1 SDKCRRN
8 WSRIDRRGLG
18 WRDCG
23 PRYRGER
30 FQREESLAVQLRL
43 RKALRKQDSGARGIQ
58 NVPPDTEQS
67 RDQLWNAPLPVRK
80 GGYRDL
86 PRRDAPSLTLREDRE
101 TIPGTRILQGLPWI
115 GLHYE
120 ADGDTQQ
127 SLPELSQGP
136 VTIRNMEAPSR
147 FDPGRN
153 QDAIQLR
160 EKSQSQYIAQFAPV
174 EVKHLSSP
182 DITPFESRRVDDQ
195 ALVMEMLSTETDAT
209 YTFQGLKRRL
219 GLHQEKL
226 TRILRR
232 LEDNNLVA
240 KTEEGYRTLKHS
252 RKATQHL
259 VNGEPVIRGQLPPGI
274 DSQSLLGKI
283 KGRWFKNFRW
293 VGYAN
298 GTDEL
303 SLYWITEDNKFQVR
317 IQLSP
322 IEILVWS
329 QPTDPK
335 ETDSPVTA
343 AYELFDR

>member
-1 SDKCRRN
+1 
-8 WSRIDRRGLG
+8 
-18 WRDCG
+18 
-23 PRYRGER
+23 
-30 FQREESLAVQLRL
+30 
-43 RKALRKQDSGARGIQ
+43 ALRKQDSGTGGVQ
-58 NVPPDTEQS
+58 NVPPDTEQP
-67 RDQLWNAPLPVRK
+67 RDQLWHAPLPVRE

-86 PRRDAPSLTLREDRE
+86 PRRDAPSLTVRQNGE

-115 GLHYE
+115 SLHHE

-136 VTIRNMEAPSR
+136 VTIRNMEAPGR

-195 ALVMEMLSTETDAT
+195 ALVMEMLSMETDAT

-226 TRILRR
+226 TRILKR

-240 KTEEGYRTLKHS
+240 KTDEGYRTLKHS

-283 KGRWFKNFRW
+283 TGRRFKN
-293 VGYAN
+293 
-298 GTDEL
+298 
-303 SLYWITEDNKFQVR
+303 
-317 IQLSP
+317 
-322 IEILVWS
+322 
-329 QPTDPK
+329 
-335 ETDSPVTA
+335 
-343 AYELFDR
+343 